1 MKLCLVLYAMKK
13 FLKLQMMA
21 CANEIIADMK
31 NYPNIQGEQTVRI
44 SQILTLRSL
53 VACSPYPQS
62 GKLVISTALVST
74 PCFLTHSRNSGIAFS
89 LSSGG
94 QLRPERSTTIHL
106 KSSLE
111 FLSFFVASNAT
122 KKEIFLSCHHQLLS
136 QTIILLIP
144 LRILEENDEFDLLRE
159 FKINLFTSAI

>member
-31 NYPNIQGEQTVRI
+31 NYPNIQGEQTVPI
-44 SQILTLRSL
+44 SLILTLRSL

-94 QLRPERSTTIHL
+94 QLRPGKMNNNTFNKQFWISVIFCCI
-106 KSSLE
+106 KCY
-111 FLSFFVASNAT
+111 T
-122 KKEIFLSCHHQLLS
+122 KNIFLSWHHQLLS

-159 FKINLFTSAI
+159 FKINIFTSAL

>member
-31 NYPNIQGEQTVRI
+31 NYPNIQGQQTVLI
-44 SQILTLRSL
+44 SLILTLRSL

-94 QLRPERSTTIHL
+94 QLRPGKWTTIHL
-106 KSSLE
+106 TSSFE
-111 FLSFFVASNAT
+111 FFVASNAT
-122 KKEIFLSCHHQLLS
+122 QKTFSSHVIINCYPKQLSFLFHVEFLKKM
-136 QTIILLIP
+136 
-144 LRILEENDEFDLLRE
+144 
-159 FKINLFTSAI
+159 INLIF

>member
-44 SQILTLRSL
+44 SLILTLRSL

-94 QLRPERSTTIHL
+94 QLRPEKSTTIHL
-106 KSSLE
+106 TSSFE

-122 KKEIFLSCHHQLLS
+122 QKRFSSHVIINCYPKQLSFLFHLEFLRKMMNLIF
-136 QTIILLIP
+136 
-144 LRILEENDEFDLLRE
+144 
-159 FKINLFTSAI
+159 